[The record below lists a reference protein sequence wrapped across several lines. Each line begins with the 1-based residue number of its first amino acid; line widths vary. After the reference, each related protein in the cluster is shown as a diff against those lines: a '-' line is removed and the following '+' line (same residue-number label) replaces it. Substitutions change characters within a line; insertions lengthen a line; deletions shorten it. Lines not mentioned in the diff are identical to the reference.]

1 MKFTRF
7 AALFGTLATALA
19 APLIQSLSSDII
31 PGKFVVQLKPGI
43 APADVQAHHV
53 AVRSLHSRSTKRDE
67 SVGIEKTF
75 QFADFNAYGGS
86 FDEATIDEISK
97 LPEVLS
103 VEPDQVVRLAE
114 ITTQS
119 NAQWGLGSISHR
131 TPNQTEYIYDSS
143 AGEGTY
149 AYVCD
154 TGIRITHTEFD
165 DGRATFGYNAVA
177 GGADTDIDGHGTHVA
192 GTVAGKTY
200 GVAKKANVISVKV
213 VEGETGTSMQVLD
226 GINWAINDIIAKGRQ
241 STSVLQLSLST
252 PTFAAMDNIVANAY
266 DIGILSI
273 VAAGNDG
280 DDANNWSPAREPKAF
295 TVGNIQRDNS
305 RRSSSNWGTA
315 LDVFAPGTDILSAS
329 HLSDTGSALQT
340 GTSMACP
347 AVAGLVCYLRALEG
361 LSSVEAVTARI
372 IELSTKDVVTDAREG
387 SPNRLAYN
395 GSGQ

>member
-7 AALFGTLATALA
+7 VALFGTLAAALA
-19 APLIQSLSSDII
+19 APVVQSSSSDII

-43 APADVQAHHV
+43 APADVQAHHM
-53 AVRSLHSRSTKRDE
+53 ALRSLHSRSTKRDE

-103 VEPDQVVRLAE
+103 VEPDQVVHLAE
-114 ITTQS
+114 LTTQS

-165 DGRATFGYNAVA
+165 DGRATFGYNAVTE
-177 GGADTDIDGHGTHVA
+177 GVDTDIDGHGTHVA

-200 GVAKKANVISVKV
+200 GVAKKANVIAVKV
-213 VEGETGTSMQVLD
+213 VCKPKPRISYWINYETLSHGRVVLIVYHFED
-226 GINWAINDIIAKGRQ
+226 RRRNWNEHASPGRH
-241 STSVLQLSLST
+241 QL
-252 PTFAAMDNIVANAY
+252 
-266 DIGILSI
+266 
-273 VAAGNDG
+273 G
-280 DDANNWSPAREPKAF
+280 DQRHHREREAEHFCSPAESF
-295 TVGNIQRDNS
+295 NLYF
-305 RRSSSNWGTA
+305 RS
-315 LDVFAPGTDILSAS
+315 
-329 HLSDTGSALQT
+329 H
-340 GTSMACP
+340 
-347 AVAGLVCYLRALEG
+347 
-361 LSSVEAVTARI
+361 
-372 IELSTKDVVTDAREG
+372 
-387 SPNRLAYN
+387 
-395 GSGQ
+395 GQYRSERV